1 MKDRLGTTLSINTIY
16 RGRVFTVVNDKVKLP
31 NGREASMDVI
41 RHPSSVVLLPMP
53 DIDHVILVRQ
63 YRYSIDRWIWELPA
77 GTLEPNEDATDA
89 AHRECQEETGYQA
102 NHLKPLGGFYPSP
115 GYSDEMMIFFYLGEL
130 KKLKTS
136 LAPDSD
142 EVLEPKIFTLT
153 EARQLVRDSGSM
165 DMKTVLGLSL
175 I

>member
-1 MKDRLGTTLSINTIY
+1 MKDQLGTTLSINTIY
-16 RGRVFTVVNDKVKLP
+16 HGRVFTVVNDKVKLP

-53 DIDHVILVRQ
+53 DSDHVILVRQ

-77 GTLEPNEDATDA
+77 GTLEPSEDVVDA

-102 NHLKPLGGFYPSP
+102 NQLKPMGGFYPSP
-115 GYSDEMMIFFYLGEL
+115 GYSDEMMLFFCLTGL
-130 KKLKTS
+130 KKPVTP

-153 EARQLVRDSGSM
+153 EARRMVRDSDAM
-165 DMKTVLGLSL
+165 DMKTILGLSL

>member
-1 MKDRLGTTLSINTIY
+1 MKDRLGTTLSSNTIY
-16 RGRVFTVVNDKVKLP
+16 NGRVFTVVNDKVKLP

-77 GTLEPNEDATDA
+77 GTLEPNEDAVDA
-89 AHRECQEETGYQA
+89 AYRECQEETGYQA
-102 NHLKPLGGFYPSP
+102 NHLKPLSGFYPSP
-115 GYSDEMMIFFYLGEL
+115 GYSDEMMIFFCLSGLE
-130 KKLKTS
+130 KPETP
-136 LAPDSD
+136 LASDSD
-142 EVLEPKIFTLT
+142 EVLEPKILTLT
-153 EARQLVRDSGSM
+153 EARRLVRDSDAM
-165 DMKTVLGLSL
+165 DMKTILGLSL